1 MVMPNDMPVRSES
14 AGLAI
19 AALTRRVRL
28 FSSIWLSMA
37 DTVPAHSA
45 DVSRAVIAA
54 SMLRERK
61 IVVARLQRLGVH
73 IVEAHH
79 EQIGTEL
86 VNAYLG
92 LKRRNL
98 L

>member
-1 MVMPNDMPVRSES
+1 MLKSVGRLAEKHLVLFVLMRDVELE
-14 AGLAI
+14 GLAD
-19 AALTRRVRL
+19 A
-28 FSSIWLSMA
+28 SP
-37 DTVPAHSA
+37 DTPD

-54 SMLRERK
+54 AMLRERR

-73 IVEAHH
+73 LVEANYDR
-79 EQIGTEL
+79 IGPKL

>member
-1 MVMPNDMPVRSES
+1 VGRLAERHLVLFILMHDVE
-14 AGLAI
+14 LEAI
-19 AALTRRVRL
+19 ANAAPER
-28 FSSIWLSMA
+28 
-37 DTVPAHSA
+37 SA
-45 DVSRAVIAA
+45 DVSRAVIAG
-54 SMLRERK
+54 SMLRERR
-61 IVVARLQRLGVH
+61 IVVARLRRLGVH

-79 EQIGTEL
+79 DRVGTEL